1 VTTTEPDER
10 PVVAASDERHHTPE
24 GDQLWSESW
33 YFDFCAPDGSLG
45 GWIRIGLYPNLDTCW
60 YHAVLCGPGRP
71 TVAVVDQEV
80 PLPRDGSL
88 EIRSH
93 GLWADHIGTHPLE
106 RWQLSNEAFAV
117 GVDDPADLYRPG
129 GAHGT
134 QVPMGLDLEWET
146 DGEPYHYVWTTR
158 YEVPCNV
165 HGDVLIGDERIA
177 LDGYGQR
184 DHSWAVRDWW
194 QFGWVWTSCRL
205 DDGTRV
211 HGSDIRHPDQRFGF
225 GYLQP
230 PGGPVVPAAWP
241 DPRDGTVLAQEE
253 LGPEGFPL
261 TASVSIAGLELTV
274 EPIAFAPVLLVGPE
288 GQLDRFPRAMC
299 RFTAADG
306 RSGYGWTEW
315 NQPVL

>member
-1 VTTTEPDER
+1 MSEPSPDER

-24 GDQLWSESW
+24 ADRFWSESW

-80 PLPRDGSL
+80 PLPRAGSL

-146 DGEPYHYVWTTR
+146 DGEPYHYAWTTR

-194 QFGWVWTSCRL
+194 EFGWVWTSCRL

-211 HGSDIRHPDQRFGF
+211 HASDIRHPDQRFGF

-230 PGGPVVPAAWP
+230 PDGPVIPAAWP

-261 TASVSIAGLELTV
+261 TASLSIAGLELTI

-288 GQLDRFPRAMC
+288 GQLSRFPRALC

-315 NQPVL
+315 NQPC